1 MIISAQAASQ
11 TTKELRQ
18 SLEKP
23 QVAQSHFDVQNPEP
37 ETTNATATRSGLRM
51 PRGRWTDA
59 LHGIHGT

>member
-11 TTKELRQ
+11 TAKELRQ

-37 ETTNATATRSGLRM
+37 ETTNATRSGLRM